1 MVKVDGAARGRGAVA
16 RQAAAGFVA
25 RLCSTWQLTSSATNL
40 EESALQTVQG
50 LRGLRGQVGPQVGGY
65 VAGHVHEA
73 DAQDGYGDAARS
85 ELLADR
91 AGQRPGGGL
100 DRGTGPAPRRVAAGD
115 GVLRSHAS
123 PCAGRDGHP
132 S

>member
-1 MVKVDGAARGRGAVA
+1 MV

-50 LRGLRGQVGPQVGGY
+50 LRGLRGQVGPQVGDY

-73 DAQDGYGDAARS
+73 DAQDGYGDAARVS
-85 ELLADR
+85 SWPTEPVSAQEAALTAER
-91 AGQRPGGGL
+91 APHPGGWPPV
-100 DRGTGPAPRRVAAGD
+100 TESFGPMLLPVPAATAT
-115 GVLRSHAS
+115 LRERSE
-123 PCAGRDGHP
+123 PK
-132 S
+132 